1 MQVSI
6 EWASLTY
13 HPPSQPV
20 TCVRQ
25 AIPPPP
31 SPVVNVTLSDVVID
45 ENIQFIFQWKPPVTT
60 NGQLTHY
67 FCCLGS
73 RPFDLSVPSSDENDT
88 HCITLDSVS
97 NLRTD

>member
-13 HPPSQPV
+13 QPPSQPV
-20 TCVRQ
+20 SCVRQ

-31 SPVVNVTLSDVVID
+31 SPVVNVTLSDLVID

-73 RPFDLSVPSSDENDT
+73 RPFDLSVPSSD
-88 HCITLDSVS
+88 IPIA
-97 NLRTD
+97 